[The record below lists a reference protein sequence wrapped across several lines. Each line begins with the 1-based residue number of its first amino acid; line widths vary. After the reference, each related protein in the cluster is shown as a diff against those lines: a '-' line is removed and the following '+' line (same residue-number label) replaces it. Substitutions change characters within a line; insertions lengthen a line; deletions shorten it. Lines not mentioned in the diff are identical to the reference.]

1 MHEGRRFDIGVC
13 GYFYYLD
20 DEAGGHKDG
29 TAIMTN
35 VLTPRTRAKRM
46 HQRALYDQETVHAIL
61 DAQPNCTVA
70 YVIDGAPY
78 ATPTLQWREEDT
90 IYWHGS
96 SASRMLRKSV
106 AHQVCVSVML
116 LDAMVM
122 ARSAFNQSCNYRSVM
137 AFGEAFIVTDPAQKR
152 LKLDHFVESL
162 FPGRTALLRPMTDQ
176 EVKATTILGLKLN
189 EVSAKVRSGPPVDDD
204 ADYDLPIWAGLV
216 PFSLQPGTIIPDPR
230 LLAGVEMP
238 RHVAEFKI
246 G

>member
-1 MHEGRRFDIGVC
+1 
-13 GYFYYLD
+13 
-20 DEAGGHKDG
+20 
-29 TAIMTN
+29 MTN

-78 ATPTLQWREEDT
+78 ATPTLQWREGDT

-96 SASRMLRKSV
+96 SASRMLRKSA

-116 LDAMVM
+116 LDAMVI
-122 ARSAFNQSCNYRSVM
+122 ARSAFNHSCNYRSVM
-137 AFGEAFIVTDPAQKR
+137 AFGEAFIVSDPAEKR

-162 FPGRTALLRPMTDQ
+162 FPGRTALLRSMTDQ

-204 ADYDLPIWAGLV
+204 ADYELPIWAGLV

>member
-1 MHEGRRFDIGVC
+1 MIPD
-13 GYFYYLD
+13 
-20 DEAGGHKDG
+20 
-29 TAIMTN
+29 TAITN
-35 VLTPRTRAKRM
+35 RTRVKRM
-46 HQRALYDQETVHAIL
+46 HKRAHYDEQTVHAIL

-78 ATPTLQWREEDT
+78 ATPTQQWREGDT

-96 SASRMLRKSV
+96 SASRMLRKTA
-106 AHQVCVSVML
+106 AHQVCVSAVL

-122 ARSAFNQSCNYRSVM
+122 ARSAFNHSCNYRSVM
-137 AFGEAFIVTDPAQKR
+137 AFGEAFIVTDPLEKR
-152 LKLDHFVESL
+152 TKLDRFVEGL

-189 EVSAKVRSGPPVDDD
+189 EVSAKVRSGPPEDDA

-216 PFSLQPGTIIPDPR
+216 PMSVQTGAPIADPR
-230 LLAGVEMP
+230 LIDGVEMP
-238 RHVAEFKI
+238 RHVADFRI